1 MDFSDILLSPI
12 SIAVLALCTGYLLYA
27 WSKGVAPQFVPSR
40 NKVMPYVGGEAAEA
54 QAFQPGY
61 AFFYVALFFTVVHV
75 AALVL
80 ALAPPDAP
88 LWGTMGYLA
97 IVAAA
102 VIILRWEQ

>member
-1 MDFSDILLSPI
+1 MAAMDLLFSPFI
-12 SIAVLALCTGYLLYA
+12 IALLALVAGYLMYV
-27 WSKGVAPQFVPSR
+27 WSKGVAPPFEPSR
-40 NKVMPYVGGEAAEA
+40 NKMMPYVGGEAVEA
-54 QAFQPGY
+54 QVFQPGY

-97 IVAAA
+97 LVAVA
-102 VIILRWEQ
+102 VFILRWEK

>member
-1 MDFSDILLSPI
+1 MTVRDLIVSPVA
-12 SIAVLALCTGYLLYA
+12 IALLALCAGYLMYA
-27 WSKGVAPQFVPSR
+27 WSKAVAPPFVPSR
-40 NKVMPYVGGEAAEA
+40 DKVMPYVGGEAAEA
-54 QAFQPGY
+54 QVFQPGY

-97 IVAAA
+97 LVA
-102 VIILRWEQ
+102 VSVLTLRWEQ

>member
-1 MDFSDILLSPI
+1 MPVIDLLFSPV
-12 SIAVLALCTGYLLYA
+12 SIAVLALAAGYLMYA
-27 WSKGVAPQFVPSR
+27 WSKGIAPPFEPSR

-54 QAFQPGY
+54 QVFQPGY

-97 IVAAA
+97 LVAVA
-102 VIILRWEQ
+102 VFILRWEQ

>member
-1 MDFSDILLSPI
+1 MTGIDLLFSPVT
-12 SIAVLALCTGYLLYA
+12 IAVLALVAGSLMYA
-27 WSKGVAPQFVPSR
+27 WSKSVAPLFEPSR

-54 QAFQPGY
+54 QVFQPGY
-61 AFFYVALFFTVVHV
+61 AFFYIALFFTVVHV

-97 IVAAA
+97 LVAVA
-102 VIILRWEQ
+102 VFILRWEQ

>member
-1 MDFSDILLSPI
+1 MAPADLILSPF
-12 SIAVLALCTGYLLYA
+12 SVAFLALCGGYLIYA
-27 WSKGVAPQFVPSR
+27 WSKGIAPPFIPSR
-40 NKVMPYVGGEAAEA
+40 NKVMPYVGGEVAEA
-54 QAFQPGY
+54 QVFQPGY

-97 IVAAA
+97 LVAAA
-102 VIILRWEQ
+102 VQIMRWEQ